1 MPETDDDPTV
11 RFERFGHVAIIT
23 LNRPARGNALSSSMD
38 ARLRACWQ
46 EVRDNGDIR
55 VTVITGAGE
64 RHFCTGADLTEV
76 ADSGPIGG
84 GYGPMRAEVRWSPR
98 QNEIWKP
105 TICAVNGLVAGGGLH
120 FVVDSDIVVAA
131 ENAQFLDTHVD
142 VGMVGAI
149 ENIGLARRLPIGTAL
164 RMTLQGR
171 AFRLSARRAYELGL
185 VDELVE
191 PGQALDAAL
200 AIAHDIAKNSP
211 NAVSLSMRAVWSA
224 LEMPY
229 STAMEYGYAL
239 LRMHWRHPDFDEGP
253 RAFAAKRAPVWAEDV
268 DPDAAGPAAP
278 AP

>member
-1 MPETDDDPTV
+1 MGV
-11 RFERFGHVAIIT
+11 
-23 LNRPARGNALSSSMD
+23 
-38 ARLRACWQ
+38 RLRECWD
-46 EVRDNGDIR
+46 EIRDNHDIR
-55 VTVITGAGE
+55 CTIITGAGD

-76 ADSGPIGG
+76 ADSGPIGA
-84 GYGPMRAEVRWSPR
+84 GYGSMRAEVRWSSR

-131 ENAQFLDTHVD
+131 ENAQFLDTHVN

-171 AFRLSARRAYELGL
+171 TFRLPAQRAYQLGL
-185 VDELVE
+185 VDELAE
-191 PGQALDAAL
+191 PGRALDVAL
-200 AIAHDIAKNSP
+200 EIAHDVAKNSP

-229 STAMEYGYAL
+229 TTAMEYGYAL
-239 LRMHWRHPDFDEGP
+239 LRMHWRHPDFEEGP
-253 RAFAAKRAPVWAEDV
+253 RAFAEKRPPVWAEDALPGV
-268 DPDAAGPAAP
+268 P